1 MEKISQRDIDWLS
14 QPKNNFDVFSTE
26 RASFK
31 RPPSKRKKIR
41 YYFVGS
47 LFLLVSLVF
56 TPFFI
61 LIRMSVYLNLNQDWN
76 AWMALGGGMGATILF
91 LSLFFLFL
99 FRKVKNRTLF
109 YKVTL
114 LSMTVLVGSFTIY
127 GVGYLKSA
135 NAKTEAIREVYNT
148 LHPILRI
155 AVASTTLAEH
165 NLVITDISR
174 TKEDYIEMGLSPR
187 ESSYHY
193 MQPTGYVHAVDL
205 RTIGHSELRNVTLKW
220 ALTLMGLQTIR
231 HVGTADHL
239 HVALPT
245 NF

>member
-31 RPPSKRKKIR
+31 KPHQKEKKIR

-91 LSLFFLFL
+91 LSLFFC
-99 FRKVKNRTLF
+99 F
-109 YKVTL
+109 YLEK
-114 LSMTVLVGSFTIY
+114 
-127 GVGYLKSA
+127 
-135 NAKTEAIREVYNT
+135 
-148 LHPILRI
+148 
-155 AVASTTLAEH
+155 
-165 NLVITDISR
+165 
-174 TKEDYIEMGLSPR
+174 
-187 ESSYHY
+187 
-193 MQPTGYVHAVDL
+193 
-205 RTIGHSELRNVTLKW
+205 
-220 ALTLMGLQTIR
+220 
-231 HVGTADHL
+231 
-239 HVALPT
+239 
-245 NF
+245 